1 MAPKKEP
8 VKKLRV
14 RAASAAVWAN
24 QKDDGP
30 VRLAATF
37 NVQYRTG
44 NEWKDCTSYGLLE
57 LLMLVRVIDQCID
70 WIAAEES
77 QRSSAGASS
86 E

>member
-1 MAPKKEP
+1 MAQKKEP

-14 RAASAAVWAN
+14 KTASAAVWAN

-30 VRLAATF
+30 VRLSATL
-37 NVQYRTG
+37 NVQYKAG
-44 NEWKDCTSYGLLE
+44 NEWKDCTSYGLME
-57 LLMLVRVIDQCID
+57 LLMLARVIEQCID

-77 QRSSAGASS
+77 QRSSAGS